1 VVVVAA
7 HETPDLDR
15 SFWIVLLL
23 IRNARDGERL
33 SAAAKCNEP
42 ALIQFEMARAISRG
56 FTAAAT
62 VLRHSSN

>member
-1 VVVVAA
+1 VVVAA
-7 HETPDLDR
+7 HGIPDLDR

-23 IRNARDGERL
+23 IRNPRDSERL

-42 ALIQFEMARAISRG
+42 VLIQFEMARAMSRG

-62 VLRHSSN
+62 VLPHSSN